1 MGKTVDRNHCIARWD
16 TLFVSVYGFSHMSHQ
31 IFPTGF
37 IMQQRLLSRW
47 GIEPVIVA
55 DDPENFTG
63 TSTGD
68 PLDDELTGRYV
79 WDCAKVLYDLVA
91 DPDPYNTF
99 SIRGKVSETQ
109 GEGLDRPCVC
119 HLTYRDT
126 TDILQLSR

>member
-1 MGKTVDRNHCIARWD
+1 MGKTVDRNHRIARWD
-16 TLFVSVYGFSHMSHQ
+16 TLCVSLYGFSHMSHQ
-31 IFPTGF
+31 ISPTGF

-47 GIEPVIVA
+47 GIRPVIVA
-55 DDPENFTG
+55 DDPEHLTG
-63 TSTGD
+63 ASTGD

-109 GEGLDRPCVC
+109 GEGLGRPCVSRW
-119 HLTYRDT
+119 TYRDIT
-126 TDILQLSR
+126 EIPRLSR